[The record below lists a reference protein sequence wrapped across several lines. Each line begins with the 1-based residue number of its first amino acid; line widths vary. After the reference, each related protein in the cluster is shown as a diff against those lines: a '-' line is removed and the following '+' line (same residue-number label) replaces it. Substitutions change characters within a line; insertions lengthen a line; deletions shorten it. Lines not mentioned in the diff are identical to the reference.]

1 MLVIVVHDGAE
12 EHIVALAVGH
22 VIGAA
27 QGEAHAVDRAAAG
40 LQEGNAGVE
49 AGGHELI
56 HILEPGVLAL
66 FVDQLEAF
74 QNHIHSLLA
83 EELGGHG
90 LAVGAQ
96 EGLGGVDQGVDG
108 GAGEGLVGQGLE
120 ELRDQAHLVGDD
132 VVGHQAQLGL
142 AAGEHTV
149 LLVLDDSHRD
159 VGALRAGAAGGGD
172 GDDVLLVHHGE
183 SLEVQVVDGIGA
195 LAAQQLAQV
204 HNGAAAH
211 GDDAVVAVVGD
222 GVVHDLDHFLAGLA
236 GTELLLEY
244 IMALEAQILHEGGI
258 DELVGQHHVPL
269 VQLELLRHLG
279 EGLELVHCGSENNLP
294 LVSHQGSGKSIH
306 DSCLLFKM
314 IYGDTG
320 RAPEGPRRVS
330 ELICGRWPS

>member
-1 MLVIVVHDGAE
+1 M
-12 EHIVALAVGH
+12 
-22 VIGAA
+22 
-27 QGEAHAVDRAAAG
+27 DRAAAG

-142 AAGEHTV
+142 TAGEHTV

-211 GDDAVVAVVGD
+211 GVRDAVRSPPHTKSTGISVLLT
-222 GVVHDLDHFLAGLA
+222 LD
-236 GTELLLEY
+236 
-244 IMALEAQILHEGGI
+244 I
-258 DELVGQHHVPL
+258 
-269 VQLELLRHLG
+269 
-279 EGLELVHCGSENNLP
+279 
-294 LVSHQGSGKSIH
+294 
-306 DSCLLFKM
+306 
-314 IYGDTG
+314 
-320 RAPEGPRRVS
+320 RVRTY
-330 ELICGRWPS
+330 L